1 MAKLDTGDSPR
12 ANPRTASKA
21 VDRAMVDTAYK
32 VDAVVGGSAIPA
44 NGSAPAVRDLTLD
57 LVKGAPGIN
66 FTWAIL
72 VSLLHCSDHLHAG
85 VVQAALETTMGV

>member
-1 MAKLDTGDSPR
+1 
-12 ANPRTASKA
+12 
-21 VDRAMVDTAYK
+21 MVDTAYK